1 MAELPRLPLDC
12 AKLLADTSHLSE
24 GEMGVYCRLLF
35 TMWLHGAKLRDDDQ
49 ELARIAGVTWGRWR
63 KISER
68 ILRFFTFAGDQMS
81 QKRLTAT
88 WLDVQALRR
97 KHQDGANKR
106 WRGHQNAPN
115 GAEHRAQHKHIK
127 ESNIKPSDSESGAAR
142 ARDAEAQQDSR
153 GKNVASP
160 QLQRILKTPS
170 RAGDQ

>member
-1 MAELPRLPLDC
+1 MPVWVAT
-12 AKLLADTSHLSE
+12 LLADTSHMSTE
-24 GEMGVYCRLLF
+24 ERGAYFTILF
-35 TMWLHGAKLRDDDQ
+35 TMWLHGGYVADNDYQ
-49 ELARIAGVTWGRWR
+49 LARIVGLSLRRWLKIAEVVRKPLTSAGG
-63 KISER
+63 E
-68 ILRFFTFAGDQMS
+68 LS
-81 QKRLTAT
+81 QKRLTDT
-88 WLDVQALRR
+88 WLEVQELRR
-97 KHQDGANKR
+97 KHQSGANKR

-127 ESNIKPSDSESGAAR
+127 ESNIKPSDSESGTAR

>member
-24 GEMGVYCRLLF
+24 GEMGAYCRLLF
-35 TMWLHGAKLRDDDQ
+35 TMWLHGAKLRDDDH
-49 ELARIAGVTWGRWR
+49 ELARIAGVTSGRWR

-68 ILRFFTFAGDQMS
+68 IFRFFTFAGDQMS

-97 KHQDGANKR
+97 KHQEGATKR
-106 WRGHQNAPN
+106 WRGHHNAAN

-127 ESNIKPSDSESGAAR
+127 DSNIKPSDSESGTAR
-142 ARDAEAQQDSR
+142 ARDAETQQDSR
-153 GKNVASP
+153 VGNVASP
-160 QLQRILKTPS
+160 QLEQQLRRK
-170 RAGDQ
+170 R